1 MRFSKTSRDF
11 KVQKIASTTRRLLCS
26 GSADSSI
33 SYSRSLSL
41 RSDRLKEAT
50 SHSGAPLDTTT
61 EERLIR
67 PARNVSGS
75 LRLPGDKSIS
85 HRYAMLGAFAE
96 GTSRF
101 TNFSTGADCAS
112 TLACMEALG
121 AAVNRIGNEAVE
133 ITGVAGRV
141 TPSGSPLDRG
151 NCGSTMRM
159 ISGLLSPQQGSFTL
173 IGDAS
178 LSRRPMERIRK
189 PLEAMGAKLTLTDGH
204 APLTI
209 EGTSLKPI
217 DYTTPV
223 PSAQVKT
230 CVLLAGLQ
238 TAGTTT
244 VREAVRTRD
253 HSELALRA
261 FGATLTRTL
270 DSVSIPGPQSLHAIS
285 AAVPGDISSAAFFLC
300 AAALFPGSGLVLDSL
315 GLNPTRATLLDVLTA
330 LGAHIAV
337 LNLEEQNAEL
347 VGTVQVTAPPEGL
360 GSTTISGALA
370 AQLIDELP
378 ALAAI
383 GPFTSGGIRIRDA
396 RELRVKESDRIA
408 LVVRN
413 LRAMGAEVE
422 EFEDGLDVPGGQT
435 LHGATID
442 SGGDHRIAMAFS
454 VAALRAEG
462 DTLIQG
468 AESAAISFPEFFD
481 LLDLVAER

>member
-1 MRFSKTSRDF
+1 
-11 KVQKIASTTRRLLCS
+11 V
-26 GSADSSI
+26 
-33 SYSRSLSL
+33 
-41 RSDRLKEAT
+41 
-50 SHSGAPLDTTT
+50 
-61 EERLIR
+61 EERIIR
-67 PARNVSGS
+67 PARNILGS

-85 HRYAMLGAFAE
+85 HRYGMLAAFAE
-96 GTSRF
+96 GVSHF

-112 TLACMEALG
+112 TLACMAALG
-121 AAVNRIGNEAVE
+121 AKVTKLGEGAVE
-133 ITGVAGRV
+133 VTGVGGRV
-141 TPSGSPLDRG
+141 TPSSEPLDCG
-151 NCGSTMRM
+151 NSGSTMRM
-159 ISGLLSPQQGSFTL
+159 ISGLLAAQEGTFTL
-173 IGDAS
+173 VGDAS

-189 PLEAMGAKLTLTDGH
+189 PLAEMGAKLTLTEGH
-204 APLTI
+204 APLMI
-209 EGTSLKPI
+209 EGTRLNAI

-223 PSAQVKT
+223 PSAQVKS
-230 CVLLAGLQ
+230 CILLAGLQ

-244 VREAVRTRD
+244 VREAIRTRD

-261 FGATLTRTL
+261 FGAEVKRSS
-270 DSVSIPGPQSLHAIS
+270 DAVSISGPQTLHAID

-300 AAALFPGSGLVLDSL
+300 AAALFPGSSLVLDSL

-337 LNLEEQNAEL
+337 LNLEEKNAEL
-347 VGTVQVTAPPEGL
+347 VGAVQVTAPPDGL
-360 GSTTISGALA
+360 RSTTISGGLA

-378 ALAAI
+378 VLAAI
-383 GPFTSGGIRIRDA
+383 APYTSGGIRIRDA
-396 RELRVKESDRIA
+396 KELRVKESDRIA
-408 LVVRN
+408 LVAQN

-462 DTLIQG
+462 ETLIQG
-468 AESAAISFPEFFD
+468 AESAAISFPEFFN

>member
-1 MRFSKTSRDF
+1 MS
-11 KVQKIASTTRRLLCS
+11 IATQ
-26 GSADSSI
+26 
-33 SYSRSLSL
+33 
-41 RSDRLKEAT
+41 
-50 SHSGAPLDTTT
+50 
-61 EERLIR
+61 ERLIR
-67 PARNVSGS
+67 PARNVYGS

-96 GTSRF
+96 GTSRL

-121 AAVNRIGNEAVE
+121 AKVNRTGNEAIE

-141 TPSGSPLDRG
+141 TPPDHPLDCG
-151 NCGSTMRM
+151 NSGSTMRM
-159 ISGLLSPQQGSFTL
+159 LSGLLAAQQGRFTL
-173 IGDAS
+173 TGDDS

-189 PLEAMGAKLTLTDGH
+189 PLEVMGARLTLTEGH
-204 APLTI
+204 APL
-209 EGTSLKPI
+209 SI
-217 DYTTPV
+217 DGGPLQAIDFTTPV

-238 TAGTTT
+238 TEGTTT
-244 VREAVRTRD
+244 VREAIRTRD

-261 FGATLTRTL
+261 FGARLTRTA
-270 DSVSIPGPQSLHAIS
+270 DSISISGPQALHAIE
-285 AAVPGDISSAAFFLC
+285 AAVPGDLSSAAFFLC
-300 AAALFPGSGLVLDSL
+300 AAAIFPGSNLVLDSV
-315 GLNPTRATLLDVLTA
+315 GLNPTRATLLDVLTM
-330 LGAHIAV
+330 LGAKISV
-337 LNLEEQNAEL
+337 LNLEERHAEL
-347 VGTVQVTAPPEGL
+347 VGAVQIAAPEEGL
-360 GSTTISGALA
+360 GSTAITGSLA

-378 ALAAI
+378 VLAAI
-383 GPFTSGGIRIRDA
+383 GPFTGGGIRIRDA
-396 RELRVKESDRIA
+396 KELRVKESDRIA
-408 LVVRN
+408 LVVKN

-422 EFEDGLDVPGGQT
+422 EFEDGLDVPGGQA

-481 LLDLVAER
+481 LLDKIAER

>member
-1 MRFSKTSRDF
+1 MHT
-11 KVQKIASTTRRLLCS
+11 A
-26 GSADSSI
+26 
-33 SYSRSLSL
+33 
-41 RSDRLKEAT
+41 
-50 SHSGAPLDTTT
+50 T

-85 HRYAMLGAFAE
+85 HRYAMLSAFAE

-121 AAVNRIGNEAVE
+121 AKMNRIGGEAVE
-133 ITGVAGRV
+133 VTGVGGRV
-141 TPSGSPLDRG
+141 TPSEHPLDCG
-151 NCGSTMRM
+151 NSGSTMRM
-159 ISGLLSPQQGSFTL
+159 MSGLLAPQQGRFTL
-173 IGDAS
+173 VGDAS

-189 PLEAMGAKLTLTDGH
+189 PLEAMGAKLTLTEGH

-209 EGTSLKPI
+209 EGATLTAI
-217 DYTTPV
+217 DFTTPV

-238 TAGTTT
+238 TADKTT

-261 FGATLTRTL
+261 FGATLTRDL
-270 DSVSIPGPQSLHAIS
+270 DSVSIAGPQTLHAIE
-285 AAVPGDISSAAFFLC
+285 AAVPGDLSSAAFFLC
-300 AAALFPGSGLVLDSL
+300 AAALFPESNLVLDSL
-315 GLNPTRATLLDVLTA
+315 GLNPTRAALLDVLTS
-330 LGAHIAV
+330 LGAKIKVLHI
-337 LNLEEQNAEL
+337 EEKHAEL
-347 VGTVQVTAPPEGL
+347 VGTVQISAPAEGL
-360 GSTTISGALA
+360 GTTLVNGALA

-378 ALAAI
+378 VLAAI
-383 GPFTSGGIRIRDA
+383 APFTSGGIRIRDA
-396 RELRVKESDRIA
+396 KELRVKESDRIA
-408 LVVRN
+408 LVAKN
-413 LRAMGAEVE
+413 LRAMGAEVA

-442 SGGDHRIAMAFS
+442 AGGDHRIAMAFS

-468 AESAAISFPEFFD
+468 AESAAISFPEFFE
-481 LLDLVAER
+481 LLDQVAER

>member
-1 MRFSKTSRDF
+1 LHT
-11 KVQKIASTTRRLLCS
+11 A
-26 GSADSSI
+26 
-33 SYSRSLSL
+33 
-41 RSDRLKEAT
+41 
-50 SHSGAPLDTTT
+50 T

-67 PARNVSGS
+67 PAQNVSGS

-121 AAVNRIGNEAVE
+121 AKVNRLGNDAVE
-133 ITGVAGRV
+133 VTGVAGCV
-141 TPSGSPLDRG
+141 TPSNSPLDCG
-151 NCGSTMRM
+151 NSGSTMRM
-159 ISGLLSPQQGSFTL
+159 ISGLLAPQQGSFTL

-189 PLEAMGAKLTLTDGH
+189 PLEAMGAKLTLTEGH

-209 EGTSLKPI
+209 EGTRLKAI

-230 CVLLAGLQ
+230 SILLAGLQ
-238 TAGTTT
+238 TEGATT

-261 FGATLTRTL
+261 FGASLTRTV
-270 DSVSIPGPQSLHAIS
+270 DSVSISGPQTLHAIE
-285 AAVPGDISSAAFFLC
+285 ATVPGDLSSAAFFLC
-300 AAALFPGSGLVLDSL
+300 AAALFPGANLVLDSL
-315 GLNPTRATLLDVLTA
+315 GLNPTRAALLDVLTS
-330 LGAHIAV
+330 LGAKIGV
-337 LNLEEQNAEL
+337 LHLEEKNAEL
-347 VGTVQVTAPPEGL
+347 VGTVQVSAPKDGL
-360 GSTTISGALA
+360 GTTEVSGALA

-378 ALAAI
+378 VLAAI
-383 GPFTSGGIRIRDA
+383 APYTSGGIRIRDA
-396 RELRVKESDRIA
+396 KELRVKESDRIA
-408 LVVRN
+408 LVARN
-413 LRAMGAEVE
+413 LRAMGAEVA

-454 VAALRAEG
+454 VAALRADG

>member
-1 MRFSKTSRDF
+1 
-11 KVQKIASTTRRLLCS
+11 VHA
-26 GSADSSI
+26 A
-33 SYSRSLSL
+33 
-41 RSDRLKEAT
+41 A
-50 SHSGAPLDTTT
+50 
-61 EERLIR
+61 EERIVR
-67 PARNVSGS
+67 PARNVCGS

-96 GTSRF
+96 GVSRF
-101 TNFSTGADCAS
+101 SNFSTGADCAS

-121 AAVNRIGNEAVE
+121 AKLQKTGENSVE
-133 ITGVAGRV
+133 ITGVATRL
-141 TPSGSPLDRG
+141 TPSGAPLDCG
-151 NCGSTMRM
+151 NSGSTMRM
-159 ISGLLSPQQGSFTL
+159 TSGLLAPQQGRFTL
-173 IGDAS
+173 VGDAS

-189 PLEAMGAKLTLTDGH
+189 PLEAMGARLTLTEGH

-209 EGTSLKPI
+209 EGTPLQPI

-230 CVLLAGLQ
+230 CILLAGLQ
-238 TAGTTT
+238 TNGITT

-261 FGATLTRTL
+261 FGATLARTL
-270 DSVSIPGPQSLHAIS
+270 DSVSITGPQALHSID

-300 AAALFPGSGLVLDSL
+300 AAALFPGSSLLLDSV

-330 LGAHIAV
+330 LGAQITV
-337 LNLEEQNAEL
+337 LNLEEKNAEL
-347 VGTVQVTAPPEGL
+347 VGTIQISAPTQGL
-360 GSTTISGALA
+360 GSAEISGTLA

-378 ALAAI
+378 VLAAI
-383 GPFTSGGIRIRDA
+383 APFASGGIRIRDA
-396 RELRVKESDRIA
+396 KELRIKESDRIA
-408 LVVRN
+408 LVARN
-413 LRAMGAEVE
+413 LRAMGAKVI

-454 VAALRAEG
+454 VAALRAQG

-468 AESAAISFPEFFD
+468 AESVAISFPEFFS

>member
-1 MRFSKTSRDF
+1 LHR
-11 KVQKIASTTRRLLCS
+11 
-26 GSADSSI
+26 
-33 SYSRSLSL
+33 
-41 RSDRLKEAT
+41 
-50 SHSGAPLDTTT
+50 

-67 PARNVSGS
+67 PARNVLGS
-75 LRLPGDKSIS
+75 LHLPGDKSIS
-85 HRYAMLGAFAE
+85 HRYALLAGFAE
-96 GTSRF
+96 GTSRI

-121 AAVNRIGNEAVE
+121 AKVQKTSENSVE

-141 TPSGSPLDRG
+141 TPANHPLDCG
-151 NCGSTMRM
+151 NSGSTMRM
-159 ISGLLSPQQGSFTL
+159 ISGLLAPQQGSFTL
-173 IGDAS
+173 TGDES

-189 PLEAMGAKLTLTDGH
+189 PMELMGAKLTLTDGH

-209 EGTSLKPI
+209 NGSPLHAI

-230 CVLLAGLQ
+230 CVLLAGMQ

-261 FGATLTRTL
+261 FGAKLTRTL
-270 DSVSIPGPQSLHAIS
+270 ESVSITGPQSLHAIE

-300 AAALFPGSGLVLDSL
+300 AAAIFPGSSLVLDSL

-337 LNLEEQNAEL
+337 LNVEEKYAEL
-347 VGTVQVTAPPEGL
+347 VGTVQITSQPEGL
-360 GSTTISGALA
+360 GSAEVSGALA

-383 GPFTSGGIRIRDA
+383 APYTSGGIRIRDA
-396 RELRVKESDRIA
+396 KELRVKESDRIA
-408 LVVRN
+408 LVAKN
-413 LRAMGAEVE
+413 LRAMGAEVA

-454 VAALRAEG
+454 VAALRAQG

-468 AESAAISFPEFFD
+468 ADSAAISFPEFFN
-481 LLDLVAER
+481 LLDLVTER

>member
-1 MRFSKTSRDF
+1 LH
-11 KVQKIASTTRRLLCS
+11 IA
-26 GSADSSI
+26 A
-33 SYSRSLSL
+33 
-41 RSDRLKEAT
+41 
-50 SHSGAPLDTTT
+50 H
-61 EERLIR
+61 ERIIR
-67 PARNVSGS
+67 PARNVFGS

-85 HRYAMLGAFAE
+85 HRYAMLGGFAE

-121 AAVNRIGNEAVE
+121 AKVNRINETSVE
-133 ITGVAGRV
+133 ITGVGGRV
-141 TPSGSPLDRG
+141 TPANHPLDCG
-151 NCGSTMRM
+151 NSGSTMRM
-159 ISGLLSPQQGSFTL
+159 ISGLLAPQQGSFTL

-178 LSRRPMERIRK
+178 LSRRPMERVRK
-189 PLEAMGAKLTLTDGH
+189 PLEAMGARLTLTDGH

-209 EGTSLKPI
+209 VGGTLRPI
-217 DYTTPV
+217 DFTTPV

-238 TAGTTT
+238 TGGTTT
-244 VREAVRTRD
+244 VRESVRTRD

-270 DSVSIPGPQSLHAIS
+270 DSVSIAGPQALHSIDGD
-285 AAVPGDISSAAFFLC
+285 VPGDISSAAFFLC

-330 LGAHIAV
+330 LGAHISV
-337 LNLEEQNAEL
+337 LNIEEKNAEL
-347 VGTVQVTAPPEGL
+347 VGTVQVSAPAEGL
-360 GSTTISGALA
+360 GSTEVSGPLA

-378 ALAAI
+378 VLAAI
-383 GPFTSGGIRIRDA
+383 APYTSGGIRIRDA
-396 RELRVKESDRIA
+396 GELRVKESDRIA
-408 LVVRN
+408 LVVKN
-413 LRAMGAEVE
+413 LRAMGGEVA

-462 DTLIQG
+462 ETLIQG